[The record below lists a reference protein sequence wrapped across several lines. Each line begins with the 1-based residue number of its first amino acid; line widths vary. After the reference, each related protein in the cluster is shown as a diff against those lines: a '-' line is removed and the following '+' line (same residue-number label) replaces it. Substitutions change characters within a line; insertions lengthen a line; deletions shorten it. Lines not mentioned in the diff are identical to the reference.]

1 MIPLSLT
8 LRNFLCYREGVP
20 TLDFSALHVA
30 CLCGPNGHGKSALLD
45 AITWCL
51 WGRARGKTHDDLIS
65 YGADQA
71 SVELDFLA
79 RDVHYRLVRSHGR
92 GGGRRQAASILQL
105 QTVTAAGPQ
114 VIAGNQ
120 VRDTQSKIDQI
131 IGMDYTTF
139 INSAFL
145 LQGRADEFTNKT
157 PSERKSV
164 LAKILGLSLYD
175 RLQDRAKDRAAQA
188 GEALREL
195 EGALG
200 EMERQV
206 EHIGGAAA
214 ELETVK
220 RSLAD
225 LDRRWEQ
232 RRRETAEAAAK
243 VTELELRRGTLEEA
257 ERQIDNLGHEVGQLE
272 AAAEANRARIGE
284 FQLLIGRREEISL
297 GAGRL
302 EDGRRR
308 FEALEEA
315 GQEFRKLGESRTPL
329 LRAVDNG
336 RARLEAQAEQLRHRL
351 EVELPPQAGAEPEL
365 LDQLEGARGK
375 LEALKTEDL
384 AIAHEREQHLIL
396 STRVGEARGVAERYK
411 SEGQELGSK
420 LTLLRDSGSAGAVCP
435 LCRTPLGEDGCG
447 RLAETYAADIDEK
460 RGLYRL
466 NAAQLKQLEE
476 DSAGMDQ
483 ELARREQAAAQSRR
497 KQEGQITRLEQ
508 EAEQARL
515 AQAELNE
522 SETKLGAVKASLAA
536 GDYAVAEL
544 AELDRLEA
552 AIAALGYDEE
562 ARRQAYDEVQE
573 LQPFAEQLRRLEQ
586 AEEALPREEESAAR
600 GRDLLERRRV
610 ELGRLEEQRQAGQEA
625 IAGLPHW
632 RDCLKE
638 SEAAQRALEAEREG
652 QQARRGL
659 LEGQVQRLE
668 VLEREM
674 AEGSVRL
681 AALQEDR
688 SVYQQLVTAFGQ
700 QGVQAMLIETV
711 VPRLEEEANQ
721 LLGRMT
727 DHRMQ
732 VSLETQQERRSGR
745 GDPIETL
752 EIRVSD
758 EYGPR
763 SYEMY
768 SGGEAFRVNL
778 ALRIALSKVLAQR
791 MGAPLPTLFI
801 DEGFGTQ
808 DAVGR
813 ERVLDVIGAIQ
824 DDFDKIVVITH
835 LDELKD
841 AFPAR
846 IEVYKGEDG
855 STFRLS

>member
-20 TLDFSALHVA
+20 TLDFSGLHVA

-65 YGADQA
+65 YGADQS

-79 RDVHYRLVRSHGR
+79 RDVHYRLVRSHAR
-92 GGGRRQAASILQL
+92 GGGRRQAASVLQL

-114 VIAGNQ
+114 IIAGNQ

-131 IGMDYTTF
+131 VGMDYATF

-145 LQGRADEFTNKT
+145 LQGRAGEFTNKT

-175 RLQDRAKDRAAQA
+175 RLQDRAKDRAARA
-188 GEALREL
+188 AESVREL

-206 EHIGGAAA
+206 EHVGGAAA
-214 ELETVK
+214 QLETVK
-220 RSLAD
+220 QGLAE
-225 LDRRWEQ
+225 LDQRWERQ
-232 RRRETAEAAAK
+232 RGETTEAAAK

-257 ERQIDNLGHEVGQLE
+257 ERQIDNLRHEVGQLE
-272 AAAEANRARIGE
+272 AAVEANRARIQE
-284 FQLLIGRREEISL
+284 CQQLIGRQEEISRG
-297 GAGRL
+297 GARL
-302 EDGRRR
+302 KEVRRR
-308 FEALEEA
+308 FEDLEAA
-315 GQEFRKLGESRTPL
+315 GQEFRKLGESKTPL

-351 EVELPPQAGAEPEL
+351 EVVLPPQAGAEPEL
-365 LDQLEGARGK
+365 RKQMEGAFGK
-375 LEALKTEDL
+375 LEALKAEDL
-384 AIAHEREQHLIL
+384 AIVHEREQHRTL

-411 SEGQELGSK
+411 SEGQELAAK
-420 LTLLRDSGSAGAVCP
+420 LTLLRDTGGAGAICP
-435 LCRTPLGEDGCG
+435 LCGTPLGEDGCG
-447 RLAETYAADIDEK
+447 RLEETYQADIDEK
-460 RGLYRL
+460 RRLYRL
-466 NAAQLKQLEE
+466 NSAQLKQLEE
-476 DSAGMDQ
+476 DSSSMDK
-483 ELARREQAAAQSRR
+483 ELSRREQAATQSRR
-497 KQEGQITRLEQ
+497 KEEAQVTRLEGD
-508 EAEQARL
+508 AEQAKL
-515 AQAELNE
+515 AQAELKE
-522 SETKLGAVKASLAA
+522 SETTLGAVKASLDS
-536 GDYAVAEL
+536 GDYAAAEL
-544 AELDRLEA
+544 AELDRLDV

-562 ARRQAYDEVQE
+562 ARRQAYDQVQE
-573 LQPFAEQLRRLEQ
+573 LQPFADQLRRLEE

-600 GRDLLERRRV
+600 GRDLLERRGV
-610 ELGRLEEQRQAGQEA
+610 ELARLEEQRQAGQQA
-625 IAGLPHW
+625 IACLPHW
-632 RDCLKE
+632 QDRMRE
-638 SEAAQRALEAEREG
+638 SEAVEKALAAEREELL
-652 QQARRGL
+652 ARRGL

-668 VLEREM
+668 VLTQEM

-681 AALQEDR
+681 AGLQEDR

-732 VSLETQQERRSGR
+732 VSLETQRERRSGR

-813 ERVLDVIGAIQ
+813 ERILDVIGAIQ
-824 DDFDKIVVITH
+824 DDFDKIIVITH

-846 IEVYKGEDG
+846 IEVHKGEDG
-855 STFRLS
+855 ATFRIS